1 MASQFRN
8 LVFEGGGVKGIA
20 YAGAIQVLEDRGILA
35 DIKRVGGTSAGAITA
50 TLLAL
55 GVDSRKL
62 EGILAGTDFHQFM
75 QRSFLFIRELANLRD
90 EYGWYGGEEFEAW
103 LADRILDAA
112 GTRDLTF
119 AELRAKVQAGAP
131 GFRDLY
137 VVGTD
142 LTMQDFR
149 LYSHEGTPDM
159 PIREAVRISMSIPL
173 FFKAVIKNGHVLI
186 DGGVTYNYPL
196 DLFDD
201 RKYLDVADPKKVKV
215 VDYPTRYNEDHV
227 FNKETLGFRVDTF
240 DEIKEELEGEKKAI
254 PIKDFIDYS
263 KALLNF
269 IMETAGKVHL
279 HGNDWHRTV
288 YIDAKGIRTT
298 DFDLTKDD
306 MDMLVQSGR
315 DGAINYFKWF
325 GNKRAKVKA
334 VNRL

>member
-20 YAGAIQVLEDRGILA
+20 YAGAVQVLEDRGILG

-62 EGILAGTDFHQFM
+62 EGILAGTDFHEFM
-75 QRSFLFIRELANLRD
+75 QHSFLFLHELANLRD
-90 EYGWYGGEEFEAW
+90 EYGWYGGAEFEAW
-103 LADRILDAA
+103 LADRIYDAA

-119 AELRAKVQAGAP
+119 GGLRARVQAGAP
-131 GFRDLY
+131 GCRDLY

-142 LTMQDFR
+142 LTAQDFR

-173 FFKAVIKNGHVLI
+173 FFKAVIKNGHVLV
-186 DGGVTYNYPL
+186 DGGVTYNYPI

-201 RKYLDVADPKKVKV
+201 RKYLDVADPRKAKT
-215 VDYPTRYNEDHV
+215 VDYPTAYNEDHV
-227 FNKETLGFRVDTF
+227 FNKETLGFRVDTA
-240 DEIKEELEGEKKAI
+240 DEIKEELAGTKKNI
-254 PIKDFIDYS
+254 PINDILDYS
-263 KALLNF
+263 RALLNF
-269 IMETAGKVHL
+269 VLETAGKAHL

-298 DFDLTKDD
+298 DFDLTKAD

-315 DGAINYFKWF
+315 DGAARYFKWF

-334 VNRL
+334 LNRL